1 MNKRFLIYTI
11 IFIAIL
17 SGACKHKN
25 SKDYANLDPALATL
39 CQQIDKHPNDPELY
53 FQRANYY
60 YGKAVIDSALQD
72 IMQSI
77 KLDSTQAKYW
87 LTLSDLYFAQRET
100 DLTEETLEKV
110 ITMDPDN
117 NEARLKLAELYYHLK
132 MYPQCNETLDEA
144 IAKRNHN
151 PRAHLIR
158 AFCLK
163 DQADTVGAIRMLQLV
178 IDQDPTEVKAFLEL
192 GYLYQLKKNPLAATY
207 YQNALQVDPNNIEIN
222 YNLAMLYQELGEY
235 EKAIEQYKI
244 LLSIDA
250 KNKHALHNIG
260 YIYLNYLGN
269 YEEAVNFFSKAI
281 EADPNFINA
290 ICNRGVAYENLG
302 RNEEARKDYLRC
314 KEISANFEPAVAGL
328 NRLDRR

>member
-1 MNKRFLIYTI
+1 MNKRFFVYII
-11 IFIAIL
+11 IFIGII
-17 SGACKHKN
+17 SGACHHKKE
-25 SKDYANLDPALATL
+25 KDYSNLDPDLASL
-39 CQQIDKHPNDPELY
+39 CKQIDAHPNDPELY
-53 FQRANYY
+53 YLRANYY
-60 YGKAVIDSALQD
+60 YDKVLIDSAMQD
-72 IMQSI
+72 ILQSI
-77 KLDSTQAKYW
+77 KLDSTQAKYY

-110 ITMDPDN
+110 IAMDPNN

-132 MYPQCNETLDEA
+132 MYPECNETLDKA
-144 IAKRNHN
+144 IALQNHN
-151 PRAHLIR
+151 PKAHLIR

-192 GYLYQLKKNPLAATY
+192 GYLYQLKKNPIAATY

-222 YNLAMLYQELGEY
+222 YNLAMLYQEMGEY

-244 LLSIDA
+244 LLTIDP
-250 KNKHALHNIG
+250 KSKHALHNIG

-269 YEEAVNFFSKAI
+269 YEEAANFFSKAI
-281 EADPNFINA
+281 EVDPNFINA
-290 ICNRGVAYENLG
+290 ICNRGVAYENMG